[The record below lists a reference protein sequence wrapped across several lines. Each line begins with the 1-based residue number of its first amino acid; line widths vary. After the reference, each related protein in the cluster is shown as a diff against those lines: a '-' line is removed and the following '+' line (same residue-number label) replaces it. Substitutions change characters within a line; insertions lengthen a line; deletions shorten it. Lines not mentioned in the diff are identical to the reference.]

1 MLQFPIQ
8 SYKDNVIFTHDHEA
22 WAYYRL
28 QVNTVGV
35 NEQEAENHL
44 VNSLQRLAW
53 QLSSFEEIDYKIV
66 PIPVDIDKR
75 MDSLQE
81 QYEGNYAEIGRY
93 YAGRAKE
100 ILSEEAESV
109 VEYKFFIGV
118 KLKRRELDENIIS
131 TFSSSFK
138 SMNRYLQKIAGFGG
152 KEIDELTASMF
163 KESEED
169 AYTTLN
175 HYLTAYRVKEKE
187 LRYMIRHQFLRGQ
200 DQQPDGEGS
209 VYSLTEGILDPGK
222 AGYLNIKQLDNESWC
237 AFLPV
242 SEFPID
248 LSYKEWVYFF
258 QSYHFPIEVNMR
270 TIYKNK
276 KEDENQTN
284 TIKKRFRDQ
293 DAQLIEANE
302 DDDTLINTGRE
313 LLHELENQIKNQGKP
328 LLRTH
333 INFVVYGQTREEV
346 RKRARRLKIDF
357 KDQQIELVQPL
368 ADQLL
373 LFHQSIPAAKI
384 VSEDWEQ
391 ILTPESFAESLFSL
405 TRKVGNTVGFYLGKN
420 ISHVGESIESSQ
432 SLVFYHPFLAHLGL
446 KGSKYSSP
454 HVTISGPTGMG
465 KSYLLKDILLNSV
478 FFGAKVLMTDPK
490 NEVEKKFKQA
500 LTPEM
505 EMTAPFFKELIESFN
520 YITLS
525 SEKRDAGKLDPLT
538 FLEGEE
544 AQGAAVGV
552 LEYLSELQSNERN
565 VKTAI
570 YKGVRHVIKQ
580 EKTPGL
586 LKVVRYLQDSEDQD
600 VRNVGD
606 LLYEIGTNGI
616 AKLMFSDGDVEG
628 ISLHEQVN
636 ILQIQ
641 NLNLPDEGEKA
652 STRDEH
658 IAVAL
663 MQPLAK
669 FATQFARDD
678 SVVKLTIFEEAW
690 MLMNTGAGD
699 RLINELLR
707 TGRSLRSAVYI
718 ITQSTYEYNKPQIKE
733 NIGTKFA
740 FKAKTTEEAA
750 NIIEFLGMEDN
761 KANRDMLKNLTEGQ
775 CIVEDMYG
783 RTAKIQTDVLFD
795 EWISAFNTKENDRG
809 RAENEE
815 AFI

>member
-1 MLQFPIQ
+1 MIQFPIQ
-8 SYKDNVIFTHDHEA
+8 SFKENVIYTHDHEA
-22 WAYYRL
+22 WSYYRL
-28 QVNTVGV
+28 QENTVGV
-35 NEQEAENHL
+35 NEQEAENNL

-53 QLSSFEEIDYKIV
+53 QLSTFEEIDYKIV

-81 QYEGNYAEIGRY
+81 QYEGKYAEIGRY
-93 YAGRAKE
+93 YTERAKE
-100 ILSEEAESV
+100 ILREEAENV

-118 KLKRRELDENIIS
+118 KLRRRELNENIIN

-138 SMNRYLQKIAGFGG
+138 SMNRYLQKLAGFNSHDV
-152 KEIDELTASMF
+152 DELTESMF
-163 KESEED
+163 VESEED
-169 AYTTLN
+169 AFTTLN
-175 HYLTAYRVKEKE
+175 HFVRAYRVKEKE
-187 LRYMIRHQFLRGQ
+187 LRYIIRHQFVRGQ
-200 DQQPDGEGS
+200 IQPDGEGS

-222 AGYLNIKQLDNESWC
+222 AGYLNIKQLDDESWC
-237 AFLPV
+237 TFLPV

-248 LSYKEWVYFF
+248 LSYKEWMYFF

-270 TIYKNK
+270 TIYKDK
-276 KEDENQTN
+276 KDDENQTN

-293 DAQLIEANE
+293 DAQLVEANE
-302 DDDTLINTGRE
+302 DDDSLINTGRE

-333 INFVVYGQTREEV
+333 INFVVYGKTREEV

-357 KDQQIELVQPL
+357 RDQQIELVQPL

-373 LFHQSIPAAKI
+373 LFHQSLPAAKI
-384 VSEDWEQ
+384 VADDWEQ

-405 TRKVGNTVGFYLGKN
+405 TRKIGNTVGFYLGKN
-420 ISHVGESIESSQ
+420 ISHLGESLESSQ

-465 KSYLLKDILLNSV
+465 KSFLLKDILLNSV

-490 NEVEKKFKQA
+490 NECEKKFKQA
-500 LTPEM
+500 ITPEM
-505 EMTAPFFKELIESFN
+505 EYTAPFFKELIESFN

-525 SEKRDAGKLDPLT
+525 SEKKDAGKLDPLS

-544 AQGAAVGV
+544 AQEAAVGV

-570 YKGVRHVIKQ
+570 YKGVRHVIKH

-586 LKVVRYLQDSEDQD
+586 LKVVRYLQESEDQD

-606 LLYEIGTNGI
+606 LLYEIGTNGV
-616 AKLMFSDGDVEG
+616 AKLMFSEGDVEG
-628 ISLHEQVN
+628 ISLNEQVN

-669 FATQFARDD
+669 FATKFARDD

-740 FKAKTTEEAA
+740 FKAKTTEEAG

>member
-1 MLQFPIQ
+1 LLQFPIQ
-8 SYKDNVIFTHDHEA
+8 SYKENVIYTHEMEA
-22 WAYYRL
+22 WSYYRL
-28 QVNTVGV
+28 QENTVGV

-44 VNSLQRLAW
+44 VNRLKRLAW
-53 QLSSFEEIDYKIV
+53 QLSAFQEIDYKII

-75 MDSLQE
+75 MDHLQD
-81 QYEGNYAEIGRY
+81 QYEGNYAEIGKV
-93 YAGRAKE
+93 YAERAKD
-100 ILSEEAESV
+100 ILREEAKHV
-109 VEYKFFIGV
+109 VDYKFFVGV
-118 KLKRRELDENIIS
+118 KLKRREPDENLIG
-131 TFSSSFK
+131 TFSSSLK
-138 SMNRYLQKIAGFGG
+138 SMNRYLQKLAGFGG
-152 KEIDELTASMF
+152 QRINDGTVRLF
-163 KESEED
+163 QESEEE

-175 HYLTAYRVKEKE
+175 SYLGAYRVKEKE
-187 LRYMIRHQFLRGQ
+187 LRYLIRHQFVRGQ
-200 DQQPDGEGS
+200 KQPDGEGS
-209 VYSLTEGILDPGK
+209 AYHLSEGILDPGK
-222 AGYLNIKQLDNESWC
+222 AGYMHIKQLEEESWC

-242 SEFPID
+242 SDFPID
-248 LSYKEWVYFF
+248 LSYKEWAYFF
-258 QSYHFPIEVNMR
+258 QGYDFPVEVNMR
-270 TIYKNK
+270 TIYKEK
-276 KEDENQTN
+276 KDDENLTN

-302 DDDTLINTGRE
+302 DDDSLINTGRE
-313 LLHELENQIKNQGKP
+313 LLHRLENQIKNQGKP

-333 INFVVYGQTREEV
+333 IHFVVYGKTKEEV
-346 RKRARRLKIDF
+346 RKRARRLKMDF
-357 KDQQIELVQPL
+357 KDKQIEIVQPL

-373 LFHQSIPAAKI
+373 LFHQSLPGAK
-384 VSEDWEQ
+384 VVAEDWEQ

-405 TRKVGNTVGFYLGKN
+405 TRKIGNTVGFYLGKN
-420 ISHVGESIESSQ
+420 LSHEGESMENSQ

-465 KSYLLKDILLNSV
+465 KSYLLKDILLNAV
-478 FFGAKVLMTDPK
+478 FFGAKVLATDPK
-490 NEVEKKFKQA
+490 NEMEKNFKQA

-505 EMTAPFFKELIESFN
+505 ERKAPFFKELIESFN

-525 SEKRDAGKLDPLT
+525 SEKKDAGKLDPLT

-544 AQGAAVGV
+544 AQDAAVGV

-570 YKGVRHVIKQ
+570 YKGVRHILQTDK
-580 EKTPGL
+580 KPGL
-586 LKVVRYLQDSEDQD
+586 LKVVRYLQSSDDIAVQ
-600 VRNVGD
+600 NVGD
-606 LLYEIGTNGI
+606 LLYEIGTNGV
-616 AKLMFSDGDVEG
+616 AKLMFSEGNVEG

-641 NLNLPDEGEKA
+641 NLNLPDEGQKA
-652 STRDEH
+652 ATRDEH

-669 FATQFARDD
+669 FATKFARDD
-678 SVVKLTIFEEAW
+678 SVVKMTIFEEAW

-740 FKAKTTEEAA
+740 FKAKTTEEAG

-809 RAENEE
+809 RAETEE

>member
-1 MLQFPIQ
+1 MIQFPIQ
-8 SYKDNVIFTHDHEA
+8 SYKENVIYTHENDA

-28 QVNTVGV
+28 HESTVGV

-44 VNSLQRLAW
+44 VNLLQRMAW
-53 QLSSFEEIDYKIV
+53 QFAVFEEIDYKIV

-75 MDSLQE
+75 MESLQG
-81 QYEGNYAEIGRY
+81 QYEGNYAETGRY
-93 YAGRAKE
+93 YAERSKD
-100 ILSEEAESV
+100 ILREEVKNA
-109 VEYKFFIGV
+109 VEYKFFVGV
-118 KLKRRELDENIIS
+118 KLKRRELDDNLIS

-138 SMNRYLQKIAGFGG
+138 SMNRYLQKLAGFGG
-152 KEIDELTASMF
+152 NEVDDVTVSMF
-163 KESEED
+163 KESEEE
-169 AYTTLN
+169 AYTTLTN
-175 HYLTAYRVKEKE
+175 YLGGYQVKEKE
-187 LRYMIRHQFLRGQ
+187 LRYIIRQQFVRGQ
-200 DQQPDGEGS
+200 EQPNGEGS

-222 AGYLNIKQLDNESWC
+222 AGYLHIQQLEDESWC

-248 LSYKEWVYFF
+248 LCYKEWAYSF
-258 QSYHFPIEVNMR
+258 QSYDFPVEVNMR
-270 TIYKNK
+270 TIYKKK

-302 DDDTLINTGRE
+302 DDDSLINTGRE
-313 LLHELENQIKNQGKP
+313 LLHDLENQIKNQGKP

-333 INFVVYGQTREEV
+333 IHFVVYGQTKEEV
-346 RKRARRLKIDF
+346 RKRARRLKMDF
-357 KDQQIELVQPL
+357 KDQQIEIVQPL

-373 LFHQSIPAAKI
+373 LFHQSLPAAK
-384 VSEDWEQ
+384 VVAEDWEQ
-391 ILTPESFAESLFSL
+391 VLTPESFAESLFSL

-420 ISHVGESIESSQ
+420 ISHEGESVESSQ

-490 NEVEKKFKQA
+490 DEVEKKFKQA

-505 EMTAPFFKELIESFN
+505 ELTAPFFKQLIESFN

-525 SEKRDAGKLDPLT
+525 SEKKDAGKLDPLT
-538 FLEGEE
+538 FLKGEE
-544 AQGAAVGV
+544 AQDAAVGI

-570 YKGVRHVIKQ
+570 YKGVRHVIQQ
-580 EKTPGL
+580 EKMPGL
-586 LKVVRYLQDSEDQD
+586 LKVVRYLQQSDDHD
-600 VRNVGD
+600 VKNVGD

-628 ISLHEQVN
+628 ISLNEQVN

-652 STRDEH
+652 TTRDEH

-669 FATQFARDD
+669 FATKFARDD

-775 CIVEDMYG
+775 CVVEDMYG

-795 EWISAFNTKENDRG
+795 EWIQAFNTKENDRG
-809 RAENEE
+809 RAETEE

>member
-1 MLQFPIQ
+1 MIQFPIQ
-8 SYKDNVIFTHDHEA
+8 SYKENVIYTHEMEA
-22 WAYYRL
+22 WSYYRL
-28 QVNTVGV
+28 HENTVGV
-35 NEQEAENHL
+35 NEQEAENNL
-44 VNSLQRLAW
+44 VNRLQRLAW
-53 QLSSFEEIDYKIV
+53 QFAAFEEIDYKIV
-66 PIPVDIDKR
+66 PVPVDIDKR
-75 MDSLQE
+75 MNSLQG
-81 QYEGNYAEIGRY
+81 QYEGKYAETGNY
-93 YAGRAKE
+93 YAERAKE
-100 ILSEEAESV
+100 ILREEARNV
-109 VEYKFFIGV
+109 VEYKFFVGV
-118 KLKRRELDENIIS
+118 KLKRRELDDTIIR
-131 TFSSSFK
+131 TFSTSFK
-138 SMNRYLQKIAGFGG
+138 SMNRYLQKLAGFGG
-152 KEIDELTASMF
+152 HEVDELTVSLF
-163 KESEED
+163 EESEED
-169 AYTTLN
+169 AYTTLTN
-175 HYLTAYRVKEKE
+175 YLGAYRVKEKE
-187 LRYMIRHQFLRGQ
+187 LRYIIRHQFVRGQ
-200 DQQPDGEGS
+200 EQPDGEGS
-209 VYSLTEGILDPGK
+209 VYSLTEGILDPGD
-222 AGYLNIKQLDNESWC
+222 AGYIHIKQLDDRSWC

-258 QSYHFPIEVNMR
+258 QSYHFPVEVNMR

-276 KEDENQTN
+276 KEDADHTN

-302 DDDTLINTGRE
+302 DDDSLINTGRE
-313 LLHELENQIKNQGKP
+313 LLHDLENQIKNQGKP

-333 INFVVYGQTREEV
+333 IHFVVYGRTKEEV
-346 RKRARRLKIDF
+346 RKRARRLKLDF

-373 LFHQSIPAAKI
+373 LFHQSLPAAKI
-384 VSEDWEQ
+384 VAEDWEQ

-405 TRKVGNTVGFYLGKN
+405 TRKIGNTVGFYLGKN
-420 ISHVGESIESSQ
+420 ISHAGESVESSQ

-465 KSYLLKDILLNSV
+465 KSYLLKDILLNAV

-505 EMTAPFFKELIESFN
+505 ERTAPFFKELIESFN

-525 SEKRDAGKLDPLT
+525 SEKKDAGKLDPLT

-544 AQGAAVGV
+544 AQDAAVGV

-570 YKGVRHVIKQ
+570 YKGVRHVIGQ
-580 EKTPGL
+580 EKKPGL
-586 LKVVRYLQDSEDQD
+586 LKVVQYLQEADDQD
-600 VRNVGD
+600 IRNVGD
-606 LLYEIGTNGI
+606 LLYEIGTNGV
-616 AKLMFSDGDVEG
+616 AKLMFSDGNVEG

-669 FATQFARDD
+669 FATKFARDD
-678 SVVKLTIFEEAW
+678 SVVKMTIFEEAW

-740 FKAKTTEEAA
+740 FKAKTTEEAG

-795 EWISAFNTKENDRG
+795 EWIHAFNTKENDRG
-809 RAENEE
+809 RAETEE

>member
-1 MLQFPIQ
+1 MIQFPIH
-8 SYKDNVIFTHDHEA
+8 SYKDNVIYTHEMEA
-22 WAYYRL
+22 WSYYR
-28 QVNTVGV
+28 VHENTVGV

-44 VNSLQRLAW
+44 VNRLQRLAW
-53 QLSSFEEIDYKIV
+53 QMAAFEEIDYKIV

-75 MDSLQE
+75 MESLQQ
-81 QYEGNYAEIGRY
+81 QYEGKYAETGKY
-93 YAGRAKE
+93 YAERAKE
-100 ILSEEAESV
+100 ILREEARNV
-109 VEYKFFIGV
+109 VEYKFFVGV
-118 KLKRRELDENIIS
+118 KLKKRELDESIIR
-131 TFSSSFK
+131 TFTSSFK
-138 SMNRYLQKIAGFGG
+138 SMNRYLQKLAGFGG
-152 KEIDELTASMF
+152 HEVDDLTASMF
-163 KESEED
+163 EESEED
-169 AYTTLN
+169 AFTTLN
-175 HYLTAYRVKEKE
+175 QYLGAFRVKEKE
-187 LRYMIRHQFLRGQ
+187 LRYIIRHQFVRGQ
-200 DQQPDGEGS
+200 KQPDGDGS

-222 AGYLNIKQLDNESWC
+222 AGYLHISQLDDESWC

-248 LSYKEWVYFF
+248 LSHKEWAYFF
-258 QSYHFPIEVNMR
+258 QSYHFPVEVNMR
-270 TIYKNK
+270 TIYKRK

-302 DDDTLINTGRE
+302 DDDSLINTGRE
-313 LLHELENQIKNQGKP
+313 LLHELENEIKNQGKP

-333 INFVVYGQTREEV
+333 IHFVVYGPTKEEV
-346 RKRARRLKIDF
+346 RKRARRLKSDF

-373 LFHQSIPAAKI
+373 LFHQSLPAAKI
-384 VSEDWEQ
+384 IAGDWEQ

-405 TRKVGNTVGFYLGKN
+405 TRKIGNTVGFYLGKN
-420 ISHVGESIESSQ
+420 LSHDGESMESSP

-465 KSYLLKDILLNSV
+465 KSYLLKDILLNAV

-490 NEVEKKFKQA
+490 DEVEKKFKQA

-505 EMTAPFFKELIESFN
+505 KRTAPFFQELIESFN

-525 SEKRDAGKLDPLT
+525 SEKKDAGKLDPLT

-544 AQGAAVGV
+544 AQDAAVSV

-570 YKGVRHVIKQ
+570 YKGVRHVLQQ
-580 EKTPGL
+580 EEKPGL
-586 LKVVRYLQDSEDQD
+586 LKVVRYLQAADDQD
-600 VRNVGD
+600 IKNVGD
-606 LLYEIGTNGI
+606 LLYEIGTNGV
-616 AKLMFSDGDVEG
+616 AKLMFSEGDVVG
-628 ISLHEQVN
+628 ISLDEQVN

-641 NLNLPDEGEKA
+641 NLNLPDEGERA
-652 STRDEH
+652 ATRDEH

-669 FATQFARDD
+669 FATKFARDD
-678 SVVKLTIFEEAW
+678 SVVKMTVFEEAW
-690 MLMNTGAGD
+690 MLMSTGAGD

-718 ITQSTYEYNKPQIKE
+718 VTQSTYEYNKPQIKE

-740 FKAKTTEEAA
+740 FKAKTTEEAG

-761 KANRDMLKNLTEGQ
+761 KANRDMLKNLSEGQ
-775 CIVEDMYG
+775 CIIEDMYG

-795 EWISAFNTKENDRG
+795 EWISAFNTKESDRG
-809 RAENEE
+809 RAETEE
-815 AFI
+815 AFM

>member
-1 MLQFPIQ
+1 MIQFPIQ
-8 SYKDNVIFTHDHEA
+8 SYQDNVIYTHDMEA

-28 QVNTVGV
+28 HENTVGV
-35 NEQEAENHL
+35 NEQEAENNL
-44 VNSLQRLAW
+44 VSRLQRLAW
-53 QLSSFEEIDYKIV
+53 QLSAFEEIDYKIV

-75 MDSLQE
+75 MERLKA
-81 QYEGNYAEIGRY
+81 QYEGNYAETGRY
-93 YAGRAKE
+93 YAERAKE
-100 ILSEEAESV
+100 ILREEAKNV

-118 KLKRRELDENIIS
+118 KLKRQELDDNLIS

-138 SMNRYLQKIAGFGG
+138 SMNRYLQKLAGFGG
-152 KEIDELTASMF
+152 HEVDHLIVDMF
-163 KESEED
+163 AESEED
-169 AYTTLN
+169 AYTTIN
-175 HYLTAYRVKEKE
+175 NYSGAYRLKEKE
-187 LRYMIRHQFLRGQ
+187 LRYIIRHQFVRGQ
-200 DQQPDGEGS
+200 IQPDGEGS

-222 AGYLNIKQLDNESWC
+222 AGYVNIKQLDEESWC

-248 LSYKEWVYFF
+248 LSYKQWAYFF
-258 QSYHFPIEVNMR
+258 QSYHFPVEVNMR
-270 TIYKNK
+270 TVYKHK

-284 TIKKRFRDQ
+284 KIKKRFRDQ

-302 DDDTLINTGRE
+302 DDDSLINTGRE

-328 LLRTH
+328 LLRAH
-333 INFVVYGQTREEV
+333 INLVVYGKTREEV

-357 KDQQIELVQPL
+357 KDQQIEIVQPL

-373 LFHQSIPAAKI
+373 LFHQSLPAAKI
-384 VSEDWEQ
+384 VAEDWEQ

-405 TRKVGNTVGFYLGKN
+405 TRKIGNTVGFYLGKN
-420 ISHVGESIESSQ
+420 ISHEGESIENSQ

-478 FFGAKVLMTDPK
+478 FFGAKILMTDPK
-490 NEVEKKFKQA
+490 DEVEKKFKQS

-505 EMTAPFFKELIESFN
+505 QKTAPFFKKLIESFN

-525 SEKRDAGKLDPLT
+525 SEKKDAGKLDPLT
-538 FLEGEE
+538 FLQGEE
-544 AQGAAVGV
+544 AQDAAVGV

-570 YKGVRHVIKQ
+570 YKGVRHIMQQ
-580 EKTPGL
+580 EKKPGL
-586 LKVVRYLQDSEDQD
+586 LKVVRYLQTSSDQD
-600 VRNVGD
+600 VKNVGD
-606 LLYEIGTNGI
+606 LLYEIGTNGV
-616 AKLMFSDGDVEG
+616 AKLMFSEGDVEG
-628 ISLHEQVN
+628 ISLNEQVN

-652 STRDEH
+652 ATRDEH

-669 FATQFARDD
+669 FATKFARDD
-678 SVVKLTIFEEAW
+678 SVVKMTIFEEAW
-690 MLMNTGAGD
+690 MLMNTNAGD

-809 RAENEE
+809 RAETEE

>member
-1 MLQFPIQ
+1 MLQFPIH
-8 SYKDNVIFTHDHEA
+8 SYKDNVVYTHDSEA
-22 WAYYRL
+22 WSYYRL
-28 QVNTVGV
+28 HENTVGI
-35 NEQEAENHL
+35 NEQEAEDNL
-44 VNSLQRLAW
+44 VNRLQRLAW
-53 QLSSFEEIDYKIV
+53 QLASFEEIDYKIL

-75 MDSLQE
+75 MDSLKE
-81 QYEGNYAEIGRY
+81 QYEGKYADIGHYYAE
-93 YAGRAKE
+93 RAAE
-100 ILSEEAESV
+100 ILREEAKHV
-109 VEYKFFIGV
+109 VEYKFFVGI
-118 KLKRRELDENIIS
+118 KLKKRETEENLIDA
-131 TFSSSFK
+131 FSSSFK
-138 SMNRYLQKIAGFGG
+138 SMNRYLQKLAGFR
-152 KEIDELTASMF
+152 ESEVDDLTSRLF
-163 KESEED
+163 EESEED

-175 HYLTAYRVKEKE
+175 NYLGAYRLKEKE
-187 LRYMIRHQFLRGQ
+187 LRYLIRHQFVRGQ
-200 DQQPDGEGS
+200 EQTGNEES
-209 VYSLTEGILDPGK
+209 LYSLTEGILDPGK
-222 AGYLNIKQLDNESWC
+222 AGYLHIKQLENESWC

-242 SEFPID
+242 SDFPID
-248 LSYKEWVYFF
+248 LRYKEWAYFF
-258 QSYHFPIEVNMR
+258 QSYHFPVEVNMR
-270 TIYKNK
+270 TVYKK
-276 KEDENQTN
+276 RKEDENQTN

-302 DDDTLINTGRE
+302 DDDSLINTGRE
-313 LLHELENQIKNQGKP
+313 LLHQLENEIRNQGKP

-333 INFVVYGQTREEV
+333 IHFVVYGQTKEEV
-346 RKRARRLKIDF
+346 RKRARRLKSDF
-357 KDQQIELVQPL
+357 KDQQIEIEQPL

-373 LFHQSIPAAKI
+373 LFHQSLPAAKI
-384 VSEDWEQ
+384 TAEDWEQ

-405 TRKVGNTVGFYLGKN
+405 TRKIGNTVGFYLGKN
-420 ISHVGESIESSQ
+420 ISHTGESIESSQ

-465 KSYLLKDILLNSV
+465 KSYLLKDILLNAV

-505 EMTAPFFKELIESFN
+505 EQSAPFFKELIESFN

-525 SEKRDAGKLDPLT
+525 SEKKDAGKLDPLT

-544 AQGAAVGV
+544 AQDAAVGV

-570 YKGVRHVIKQ
+570 YKGVRHVLQ
-580 EKTPGL
+580 QDEKPGL
-586 LKVVRYLQDSEDQD
+586 LKVVRYLQDSDDPEVQ
-600 VRNVGD
+600 NVGD
-606 LLYEIGTNGI
+606 LLYEIGTNGV
-616 AKLMFSDGDVEG
+616 AKLMFSEGDAAG

-641 NLNLPDEGEKA
+641 NLNLPAEGEKA
-652 STRDEH
+652 ATRDEH

-669 FATQFARDD
+669 FATKFARDD
-678 SVVKLTIFEEAW
+678 SVIKMTIFEEAW

-750 NIIEFLGMEDN
+750 SIIEFLGMEDN
-761 KANRDMLKNLTEGQ
+761 KANRDMLKNLSEGQ

-783 RTAKIQTDVLFD
+783 RTAKIQIDVLFD

-809 RAENEE
+809 RAETEE
-815 AFI
+815 AFM

>member
-1 MLQFPIQ
+1 MLQFPIH
-8 SYKDNVIFTHDHEA
+8 SYQENVIYTHDTEA

-28 QVNTVGV
+28 QENTVGI
-35 NEQEAENHL
+35 NQQEAENNL
-44 VNSLQRLAW
+44 VNRLQRLAW
-53 QLSSFEEIDYKIV
+53 QLATFEEIDYKIV
-66 PIPVDIDKR
+66 PIPVDIDQR
-75 MDSLQE
+75 MDRLQE
-81 QYEGNYAEIGRY
+81 QYEGNYAEIGHY
-93 YAGRAKE
+93 YAERAKE
-100 ILSEEAESV
+100 ILRDEAENV
-109 VEYKFFIGV
+109 VDYKFFIGV
-118 KLKRRELDENIIS
+118 KLKRRELDESLIH
-131 TFSSSFK
+131 TVSSSFK
-138 SMNRYLQKIAGFGG
+138 SMNRYLQKLAGFKGH
-152 KEIDELTASMF
+152 EVDDVTVSLF
-163 KESEED
+163 KESEEE
-169 AYTTLN
+169 AFITLLN
-175 HYLTAYRVKEKE
+175 YVGAYRVKEKE
-187 LRYMIRHQFLRGQ
+187 LRYIIRHQFVRGQ
-200 DQQPDGEGS
+200 AQPNGEGS
-209 VYSLTEGILDPGK
+209 LYHLTEGILDPGK
-222 AGYLNIKQLDNESWC
+222 AGYVHIKQLDQESWC

-242 SEFPID
+242 SDFPID
-248 LSYKEWVYFF
+248 LSYKEWAYFF
-258 QSYHFPIEVNMR
+258 QSYPFPIEVNMR
-270 TIYKNK
+270 TVYKQK

-302 DDDTLINTGRE
+302 DDDSLINTGRE
-313 LLHELENQIKNQGKP
+313 LLHDLENQIKNQGKP

-333 INFVVYGQTREEV
+333 IHFVVYGKTIEEV
-346 RKRARRLKIDF
+346 RKRARRLKMDF
-357 KDQQIELVQPL
+357 RDQQIELVQPL

-373 LFHQSIPAAKI
+373 LFHQSLPGANI
-384 VSEDWEQ
+384 VAEDWEQ
-391 ILTPESFAESLFSL
+391 ILMPESFAESLFSL

-420 ISHVGESIESSQ
+420 ISHEGESVEGSQ

-465 KSYLLKDILLNSV
+465 KSFLLKDILLNAV

-490 NEVEKKFKQA
+490 DEVEKKFKQA
-500 LTPEM
+500 LTPEL
-505 EMTAPFFKELIESFN
+505 ERTAPFFKDLIESFN

-525 SEKRDAGKLDPLT
+525 SEKKDAGKLDPLT
-538 FLEGEE
+538 FLAGEE
-544 AQGAAVGV
+544 AQDAAVGV

-570 YKGVRHVIKQ
+570 YKGVRHVMQHEQK
-580 EKTPGL
+580 PGL
-586 LKVVRYLQDSEDQD
+586 LKVVRYLQTSEDPD
-600 VRNVGD
+600 VQNVGD
-606 LLYEIGTNGI
+606 LLYEIGTNGV
-616 AKLMFSDGDVEG
+616 AKLMFSNGDVEG
-628 ISLHEQVN
+628 ISLNEQVN

-652 STRDEH
+652 TTRDEH

-669 FATQFARDD
+669 FATKFARDD
-678 SVVKLTIFEEAW
+678 SVVKMTIFEEAW

-707 TGRSLRSAVYI
+707 TGRSLRSAVYL

-740 FKAKTTEEAA
+740 FKAKTTEEAG

-761 KANRDMLKNLTEGQ
+761 KANRDLLKNLTEGQ

-809 RAENEE
+809 RAETEE

>member
-1 MLQFPIQ
+1 MIQFPIQ
-8 SYKDNVIFTHDHEA
+8 SFKDNVIYTHDMEA
-22 WAYYRL
+22 WSYYRL
-28 QVNTVGV
+28 HENTVGV

-44 VNSLQRLAW
+44 VNRLQRLAW
-53 QLSSFEEIDYKIV
+53 QFSAFEEVDYKIV

-75 MDSLQE
+75 MDSLQA
-81 QYEGNYAEIGRY
+81 QYEGQYADTGMYYAE
-93 YAGRAKE
+93 RAKE
-100 ILSEEAESV
+100 ILREEAKHV
-109 VEYKFFIGV
+109 VEYKFFVGV
-118 KLKRRELDENIIS
+118 KLKRQELDENLMHS
-131 TFSSSFK
+131 FSSSFK
-138 SMNRYLQKIAGFGG
+138 SMNRYLQKLAGFGG
-152 KEIDELTASMF
+152 QSIDDLTVRLF
-163 KESEED
+163 EESEED
-169 AYTTLN
+169 AFTTLN
-175 HYLTAYRVKEKE
+175 HYLGANRVKEKE
-187 LRYMIRHQFLRGQ
+187 LRYIIRHQFVRGQ
-200 DQQPDGEGS
+200 AQPDGDGS

-222 AGYLNIKQLDNESWC
+222 AGYVRIQQLEDESWC

-242 SEFPID
+242 SEFPIQ
-248 LSYKEWVYFF
+248 LGYKEWAYFF
-258 QSYHFPIEVNMR
+258 QSYPFPVEVNMR
-270 TIYKNK
+270 TIYKSK
-276 KEDENQTN
+276 KEDEGRTN

-302 DDDTLINTGRE
+302 DDDSLINTGRE
-313 LLHELENQIKNQGKP
+313 LLHDLENQIKNQGKP

-333 INFVVYGQTREEV
+333 INFVVYGPTKEEV

-373 LFHQSIPAAKI
+373 LFHQSLPGAKI
-384 VSEDWEQ
+384 VADDWEQ
-391 ILTPESFAESLFSL
+391 ILTPESFGESLFSL
-405 TRKVGNTVGFYLGKN
+405 TRKIGNTVGFYLGKN
-420 ISHVGESIESSQ
+420 ISHAGESVENSQ
-432 SLVFYHPFLAHLGL
+432 SLVFFHPFLAHLGL

-465 KSYLLKDILLNSV
+465 KSYLLKDILLNGV

-490 NEVEKKFKQA
+490 DEVEKKFKQA
-500 LTPEM
+500 ITPEM
-505 EMTAPFFKELIESFN
+505 ERTAPFFQDLIESFN

-525 SEKRDAGKLDPLT
+525 SEKKDAGKLDPLT

-544 AQGAAVGV
+544 AQDAAVGV

-570 YKGVRHVIKQ
+570 YKGVRHVLQQ
-580 EKTPGL
+580 EKKPGL
-586 LKVVRYLQDSEDQD
+586 LNVVRHLQESEDQD

-616 AKLMFSDGDVEG
+616 AKLMFSDGNVEG

-669 FATQFARDD
+669 FATRFARDD
-678 SVVKLTIFEEAW
+678 SVVKMTIFEEAW

-750 NIIEFLGMEDN
+750 NIIEFLGLEDN

-809 RAENEE
+809 RAETEE

>member
-1 MLQFPIQ
+1 MIQFPIQ
-8 SYKDNVIFTHDHEA
+8 SYKENVIYTHENEA

-28 QVNTVGV
+28 HESTVGV
-35 NEQEAENHL
+35 NDQEAENHL
-44 VNSLQRLAW
+44 VNRLQRMAW
-53 QLSSFEEIDYKIV
+53 QFAAFEEIDYKII

-75 MDSLQE
+75 MSSLQG
-81 QYEGNYAEIGRY
+81 QYEGKYAETGRY
-93 YAGRAKE
+93 YAERAKD
-100 ILSEEAESV
+100 ILREEVKNA
-109 VEYKFFIGV
+109 VEYKFFVGV
-118 KLKRRELDENIIS
+118 KLKKRELDDNLIS

-138 SMNRYLQKIAGFGG
+138 SMNRYLQKLAGFGG
-152 KEIDELTASMF
+152 DEVDDVTVNMF
-163 KESEED
+163 KESEEE
-169 AYTTLN
+169 AFTTLTN
-175 HYLTAYRVKEKE
+175 YLGGYRVKEKE
-187 LRYMIRHQFLRGQ
+187 LRYIIRQQFVRGQ
-200 DQQPDGEGS
+200 EQPDGEGS

-222 AGYLNIKQLDNESWC
+222 AGYLHIKQLEDDSWC

-248 LSYKEWVYFF
+248 LSYKAWAYLF
-258 QSYHFPIEVNMR
+258 QSYDFPVEVNMR
-270 TIYKNK
+270 TIYKK
-276 KEDENQTN
+276 KKDDENQTN

-302 DDDTLINTGRE
+302 DDDSLINTGRE
-313 LLHELENQIKNQGKP
+313 LLHDLENQIKNQGKP

-333 INFVVYGQTREEV
+333 VHFVVYGQTKEEV
-346 RKRARRLKIDF
+346 RRRARRLKLDF
-357 KDQQIELVQPL
+357 KDQQIEIVQPL

-373 LFHQSIPAAKI
+373 LFHQSLPAAKI
-384 VSEDWEQ
+384 AAEDWEQ
-391 ILTPESFAESLFSL
+391 VLTPESFAESLFSL

-420 ISHVGESIESSQ
+420 ISHEGESVGSSQ

-490 NEVEKKFKQA
+490 DEVEKKFKQA

-505 EMTAPFFKELIESFN
+505 EQTAPFFIQLIESFH

-525 SEKRDAGKLDPLT
+525 SEKKDAGKLDPLT

-544 AQGAAVGV
+544 AQDAAVGV

-570 YKGVRHVIKQ
+570 YKGVRHVIQQ
-580 EKTPGL
+580 ENMPGL
-586 LKVVRYLQDSEDQD
+586 LKVVRYLQQSDDLD

-616 AKLMFSDGDVEG
+616 AKLMFSEGNVEG
-628 ISLHEQVN
+628 ISLNEQVN

-652 STRDEH
+652 ATRDEH

-669 FATQFARDD
+669 FATKFARDD

-718 ITQSTYEYNKPQIKE
+718 VTQSTYEYNKPQIKE

-740 FKAKTTEEAA
+740 FKAKTNEEAA

-795 EWISAFNTKENDRG
+795 EWIQAFNTKENDRG
-809 RAENEE
+809 RAETEE

>member
-1 MLQFPIQ
+1 MIQFPIQ
-8 SYKDNVIFTHDHEA
+8 SFKDNVIYTHDMEA
-22 WAYYRL
+22 WSYYRL
-28 QVNTVGV
+28 HENTVGV

-44 VNSLQRLAW
+44 VNRLQRLAW
-53 QLSSFEEIDYKIV
+53 QFSAFEEIDYKIV

-75 MDSLQE
+75 MDSLQA
-81 QYEGNYAEIGRY
+81 QYEGQYADTGMYYAE
-93 YAGRAKE
+93 RAKE
-100 ILSEEAESV
+100 ILREEAKHV
-109 VEYKFFIGV
+109 VEYKFFVGV
-118 KLKRRELDENIIS
+118 KLKRQELDENLMHS
-131 TFSSSFK
+131 FSSSFK
-138 SMNRYLQKIAGFGG
+138 SMNRYLQKLAGFGG
-152 KEIDELTASMF
+152 QSIDDLTVRLF
-163 KESEED
+163 EESEED
-169 AYTTLN
+169 AFTTLN
-175 HYLTAYRVKEKE
+175 HYLGASRVKEKE
-187 LRYMIRHQFLRGQ
+187 LRYIIRHQFVRGQ
-200 DQQPDGEGS
+200 AQPDGEGS

-222 AGYLNIKQLDNESWC
+222 AGYVRIQQLEDESWC

-242 SEFPID
+242 SEFPIQ
-248 LSYKEWVYFF
+248 LGYKEWAYFF
-258 QSYHFPIEVNMR
+258 QSYPFPVEVNMR

-276 KEDENQTN
+276 KEDEGRTN

-302 DDDTLINTGRE
+302 DDDSLINTGRE
-313 LLHELENQIKNQGKP
+313 LLHDLENQIKNQGKP

-333 INFVVYGQTREEV
+333 INFVVYGPTKEEV

-373 LFHQSIPAAKI
+373 LFHQSLPGAKI
-384 VSEDWEQ
+384 VADDWEQ
-391 ILTPESFAESLFSL
+391 ILTPESFGESLFSL
-405 TRKVGNTVGFYLGKN
+405 TRKIGNTVGFYLGKN
-420 ISHVGESIESSQ
+420 ISHAGESVENSQ
-432 SLVFYHPFLAHLGL
+432 SLVFFHPFLAHLGL

-465 KSYLLKDILLNSV
+465 KSYLLKDILLNGV

-490 NEVEKKFKQA
+490 DEVEKKFKQA
-500 LTPEM
+500 ITPEM
-505 EMTAPFFKELIESFN
+505 ERTAPFFRDLIESFN

-525 SEKRDAGKLDPLT
+525 SEKKDAGKLDPLT

-544 AQGAAVGV
+544 AQDAAVGV

-570 YKGVRHVIKQ
+570 YKGVRHVLQQ
-580 EKTPGL
+580 EKNPGL
-586 LKVVRYLQDSEDQD
+586 LNVVRHLQESEDQD

-616 AKLMFSDGDVEG
+616 AKLMFSDGNVEG

-669 FATQFARDD
+669 FATRFARDD
-678 SVVKLTIFEEAW
+678 SVVKMTIFEEAW

-750 NIIEFLGMEDN
+750 NIIEFLGLEDN

-809 RAENEE
+809 RAETEE